1 MSPRG
6 CYGEELSIE
15 KLKTELWKQ
24 KQLTEVLRHEVGQ
37 QESEKRKVTRLVG
50 QGKGG
55 SGPIVSRSS
64 PVVSRTIASYIRIH
78 VGKKSSRWR

>member
-15 KLKTELWKQ
+15 KLQAELWKQ

-37 QESEKRKVTRLVG
+37 QESEKRKVIIL
-50 QGKGG
+50 
-55 SGPIVSRSS
+55 
-64 PVVSRTIASYIRIH
+64 
-78 VGKKSSRWR
+78 